1 MGLAAMLADLNM
13 KGAAGTSDIED
24 TSGDNAA
31 SVEGDGTKDDVMMQN
46 ANDAQDTGQ
55 PILNPPQV
63 AGNAGAVSAADG
75 SPPTAVSEQ
84 PPPAKPVVEA
94 QE

>member
-1 MGLAAMLADLNM
+1 MGIAAMLADLNM

-24 TSGDNAA
+24 ISGHAA
-31 SVEGDGTKDDVMMQN
+31 ISMEGDGTKDNEIMQIVD
-46 ANDAQDTGQ
+46 DAQDTVQ
-55 PILNPPQV
+55 PTLNLPQV
-63 AGNAGAVSAADG
+63 AVNAGVVTAANS

-84 PPPAKPVVEA
+84 PPPGKPVVEA